1 VHQGMHLIDF
11 KYIIA
16 TVVVVILI
24 LFVAPLTV
32 FTREILQAR
41 RRGIF
46 EYGALAGA
54 VGRQMERKWLQ
65 PGGSLDAGALDVQH
79 FSATTD
85 LYQVVSNVYRIK
97 SVPLDLQDLVAVMV
111 AVLLPF
117 VPVLLYEIP
126 LNVIVPDL
134 MKLLL

>member
-1 VHQGMHLIDF
+1 M
-11 KYIIA
+11 
-16 TVVVVILI
+16 I
-24 LFVAPLTV
+24 LFVAPLIV
-32 FTREILQAR
+32 FTREILQTR

-54 VGRQMERKWLQ
+54 VGRQLERKWLERTA
-65 PGGSLDAGALDVQH
+65 SVDEAALDVQH

-85 LYQVVSNVYRIK
+85 LYQVVSNVYQIK
-97 SVPLDLQDLVAVMV
+97 SAPLDLQDLVAVII

-126 LNVIVPDL
+126 LNVILPDIV
-134 MKLLL
+134 KLLL

>member
-1 VHQGMHLIDF
+1 
-11 KYIIA
+11 
-16 TVVVVILI
+16 VVILI

-32 FTREILQAR
+32 FTREILQTR

-54 VGRQMERKWLQ
+54 VGRQMERKWLER
-65 PGGSLDAGALDVQH
+65 GGTVDDTSLDVQH

-85 LYQVVSNVYRIK
+85 LYQLVSNVYQIK
-97 SVPLDLQDLVAVMV
+97 SVPLDLQDLIAVIV

-117 VPVLLYEIP
+117 LPVLLYEIP
-126 LNVIVPDL
+126 LNVIIPDL

>member
-1 VHQGMHLIDF
+1 MHLIDF
-11 KYIIA
+11 KYVIA
-16 TVVVVILI
+16 TLVVAILI
-24 LFVAPLTV
+24 FFVAPLTV
-32 FTREILQAR
+32 FTREILQTR

-46 EYGALAGA
+46 QYGALAGA
-54 VGRQMERKWLQ
+54 VGRQMERKWLDRN
-65 PGGSLDAGALDVQH
+65 GSADEAALDVQH

-85 LYQVVSNVYRIK
+85 LYQLVSNVYQIK
-97 SVPLDLQDLVAVMV
+97 SVPLDLQDLVAVVV

>member
-1 VHQGMHLIDF
+1 MHLFDF

-16 TVVVVILI
+16 TLVVVILI
-24 LFVAPLTV
+24 LFVAPLVV
-32 FTREILQAR
+32 FTREILQTR

-54 VGRQMERKWLQ
+54 VGRQMEHKWLERN
-65 PGGSLDAGALDVQH
+65 GSVDEAALDVQH

-85 LYQVVSNVYRIK
+85 LYQVVSNVYQIK
-97 SVPLDLQDLVAVMV
+97 TVPLDLQDLVAVIV
-111 AVLLPF
+111 AALLPF

-126 LNVIVPDL
+126 LNVILPDIV
-134 MKLLL
+134 KLLL